1 MTKRHHIREAAAL
14 LLYALYI
21 DANKDTQDETI
32 DSFWSLYFDRKREE
46 LNKEQAKTILHF
58 TQDRSDKLSVFETR
72 YQAEL
77 TRLKQADCEKLYI
90 LLESILL
97 KEHSLNTLI
106 HSLDLS
112 LNSKTE
118 SMKAERNNTLAQIF
132 EINAHLVSYRENA
145 LLEIAKLPHHAG
157 WLNPITGALRKTQIL
172 SQRITTVQTPDSYP
186 DNQEVKHLRN
196 STESMKKLMIKTNEW
211 VDNIMAQSD
220 AIDALII
227 KTVENYSPER
237 ITPLDASILRLST
250 YEIINQENLPL
261 PIIVSEAILI
271 AEKYS
276 GTESPQ
282 FINGVLTQ
290 IYKSQTPSA

>member
-32 DSFWSLYFDRKREE
+32 ASFWSLYLDRKREE
-46 LNKEQAKTILHF
+46 FNKEQAKTILHF

-77 TRLKQADCEKLYI
+77 TRLKQAECEKLSI

-97 KEHSLNTLI
+97 KEHSLNALI
-106 HSLDLS
+106 HSLDLA
-112 LNSKTE
+112 LNSKSE
-118 SMKAERNNTLAQIF
+118 SMKAERDNTLAQIF
-132 EINAHLVSYRENA
+132 EINTHLISYRENA
-145 LLEIAKLPHHAG
+145 LLEIVKLPHYAG

-172 SQRITTVQTPDSYP
+172 SQRITTVQAPNSYP

-211 VDNIMAQSD
+211 VENIMAQSD
-220 AIDALII
+220 TIDELII

-290 IYKSQTPSA
+290 IYKSQTPHA